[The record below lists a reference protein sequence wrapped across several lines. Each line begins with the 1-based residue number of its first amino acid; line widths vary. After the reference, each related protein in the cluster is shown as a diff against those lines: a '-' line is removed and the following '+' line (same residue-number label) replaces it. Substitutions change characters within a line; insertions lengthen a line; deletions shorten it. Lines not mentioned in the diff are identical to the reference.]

1 MKINF
6 EESDRRLIN
15 EVAAR
20 YDLSPAGLARTYM
33 EVMDSNFEQD
43 LHDIANENLDS
54 IAEQYGRVSDGKSYS
69 TIIIDNRD
77 LPVGSID
84 TYQTFTGSS
93 TFEYMEE
100 MAREHL
106 KEEGKDPDDYNY
118 DDLDVDMKT
127 VVEDLAI
134 ASVNWLKCYLTG
146 RPEGIVCN
154 INGPQSTGSP
164 KEYNYTTDHYTA
176 AWTINQKRLEQF
188 VEDRRERYE
197 KFIETGETNTWKR
210 TLDIYQDQ
218 LDDAREDLAEVQRNK
233 AEGKVVKYFEERLAE
248 RENNLKTGTL
258 TAKLAFYIDDV
269 VDADEYTDAMYESES
284 DIYYNNSEINPKEDI
299 Q

>member
-84 TYQTFTGSS
+84 TY
-93 TFEYMEE
+93 
-100 MAREHL
+100 
-106 KEEGKDPDDYNY
+106 YNY

-127 VVEDLAI
+127 VIEDLAI